1 MAVPIIVVKA
11 LVLGATDKKTRNIFA
26 VIIAAILVPFITIIL
41 IILSLFGNLES
52 ANNSLL
58 DYSFTDTE
66 IPADFNDEQRTA
78 IENMREWLAEL
89 DIVIAEKEENIL
101 DGNMVRAVFYSL
113 QFGTDIPENENPDEK
128 NFDYERF
135 CNCFE
140 GLTAEQLDTA
150 LKNISVNFPQ
160 YEITEN
166 HKVMIKNVYEYL
178 KEGNL

>member
-1 MAVPIIVVKA
+1 MAVPVIVVKA
-11 LVLGATDKKTRNIFA
+11 LLLGATDKKARNIFA

-58 DYSFTDTE
+58 DYSFTDIE
-66 IPADFNDEQRTA
+66 IPENFNVEQRTA
-78 IENMREWLAEL
+78 IENMRKQLAEL
-89 DIVIAEKEENIL
+89 DILIAEKEENSL

-113 QFGTDIPENENPDEK
+113 EFGAETPEENENI
-128 NFDYERF
+128 FDYERF

-140 GLTAEQLDTA
+140 GLVFEQLDIA
-150 LKNISVNFPQ
+150 LKNISNNFPQ

-166 HKVMIKNVYEYL
+166 HKAMIQNVYEYL
-178 KEGNL
+178 KGKNL

>member
-1 MAVPIIVVKA
+1 MAVPVIVVKA

-26 VIIAAILVPFITIIL
+26 IIIAAILVPFITVIL
-41 IILSLFGNLES
+41 IVLSLFGNLES

-66 IPADFNDEQRTA
+66 IPADFNEEQRTA
-78 IENMREWLAEL
+78 IENMRQWLSEL
-89 DIVIAEKEENIL
+89 DAVIAEKEENSL

-113 QFGTDIPENENPDEK
+113 QFGAEVPENEDI
-128 NFDYERF
+128 FDYERF
-135 CNCFE
+135 CNCFD

-150 LKNISVNFPQ
+150 LDNVSANFPQ

-166 HKVMIKNVYEYL
+166 HKAMIKKVYEYL
-178 KEGNL
+178 KGKNL

>member
-1 MAVPIIVVKA
+1 MAVPIVVVKA

-26 VIIAAILVPFITIIL
+26 IIIAAILVPFITVIL
-41 IILSLFGNLES
+41 IVLSLFGNLES

-58 DYSFTDTE
+58 DYSFTDAE
-66 IPADFNDEQRTA
+66 IPADLNEEQRTA
-78 IENMREWLAEL
+78 IENMRQWLSEL
-89 DIVIAEKEENIL
+89 DAVIAEKEENSL

-113 QFGTDIPENENPDEK
+113 KFGEEVPENEDI
-128 NFDYERF
+128 FDYERF

-150 LKNISVNFPQ
+150 LDNVSANFPQ

-166 HKVMIKNVYEYL
+166 HKAMIQKVYEYL
-178 KEGNL
+178 KGKNL

>member
-1 MAVPIIVVKA
+1 MAVPVIVVKA
-11 LVLGATDKKTRNIFA
+11 LVLGATDKKARNIFA
-26 VIIAAILVPFITIIL
+26 IIIAAILVPFITVIL
-41 IILSLFGNLES
+41 IILSLFGNLEN

-66 IPADFNDEQRTA
+66 IPDDLNDEQRTA
-78 IENMREWLAEL
+78 IENMRQWLSEL
-89 DIVIAEKEENIL
+89 DAVIAEKEENSL

-113 QFGTDIPENENPDEK
+113 QFGEKMSENEDI
-128 NFDYERF
+128 FDYERF

-150 LKNISVNFPQ
+150 LDNVSANFSQ

-166 HKVMIKNVYEYL
+166 HKAMIQKVYEYL
-178 KEGNL
+178 KGKNL

>member
-1 MAVPIIVVKA
+1 MAVPVIVAKA
-11 LVLGATDKKTRNIFA
+11 ILLGATDKKTRNIFA

-41 IILSLFGNLES
+41 IILSLFGNIES

-78 IENMREWLAEL
+78 IENMREWLSEL
-89 DIVIAEKEENIL
+89 DAVIAEKEENGL

-113 QFGTDIPENENPDEK
+113 QFGAEIPENEDSGEK
-128 NFDYERF
+128 IIDYERL

-140 GLTAEQLDTA
+140 GLTIEQIDTA
-150 LKNISVNFPQ
+150 YKNISVNFPQ

-166 HKVMIKNVYEYL
+166 HKAMIKNIYEYL

>member
-1 MAVPIIVVKA
+1 MAVPIVVVKA
-11 LVLGATDKKTRNIFA
+11 LVLGATDKKARNIFA
-26 VIIAAILVPFITIIL
+26 VIIAAILVPFITVIL

-66 IPADFNDEQRTA
+66 IPADFNDGQRTA
-78 IENMREWLAEL
+78 IENMRQWLSEL
-89 DIVIAEKEENIL
+89 DAVIAEKEEISL

-113 QFGTDIPENENPDEK
+113 QFGEKMSENEDI
-128 NFDYERF
+128 FDYERF

-140 GLTAEQLDTA
+140 GLTAEQLDTVLDNVSA
-150 LKNISVNFPQ
+150 NFPQ

-166 HKVMIKNVYEYL
+166 HKAMIQKVYEYL
-178 KEGNL
+178 KGKNL

>member
-1 MAVPIIVVKA
+1 MAVPVIVVKA
-11 LVLGATDKKTRNIFA
+11 LLLGATDKKARNVFA
-26 VIIAAILVPFITIIL
+26 IIIAAIPVPFITIIL

-66 IPADFNDEQRTA
+66 IPEDFNDEQRTA
-78 IENMREWLAEL
+78 IENIREQLAEL
-89 DIVIAEKEENIL
+89 DILIAEKEENSL

-113 QFGTDIPENENPDEK
+113 KFGAEITENENI
-128 NFDYERF
+128 FDYERF

-150 LKNISVNFPQ
+150 LKNISDNFPQ

-166 HKVMIKNVYEYL
+166 HKAMIQKVYEYL
-178 KEGNL
+178 QK